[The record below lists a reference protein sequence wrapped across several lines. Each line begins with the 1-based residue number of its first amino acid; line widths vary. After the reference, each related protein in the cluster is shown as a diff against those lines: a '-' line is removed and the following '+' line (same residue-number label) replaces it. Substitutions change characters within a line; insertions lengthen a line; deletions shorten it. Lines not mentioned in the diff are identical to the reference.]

1 MIRKG
6 VRALMQQVAQIE
18 RERVS
23 QILSSIYSFLSFLI
37 DLNVGFLVCV
47 QDDLKA
53 SLGQMKKQLNEASD
67 LQAKSDEKLS
77 HALQNLRA
85 LQDEKSNLETKLGQK
100 QAALQAEVKMD
111 EKKKVLKKLSIN

>member
-1 MIRKG
+1 
-6 VRALMQQVAQIE
+6 MQQVAQIE

-85 LQDEKSNLETKLGQK
+85 LQDEKNNLETKLGQK

-111 EKKKVLKKLSIN
+111 EKKLLKKLSIN

>member
-85 LQDEKSNLETKLGQK
+85 LQDEKNNLETIFFSFFFFLFSFFRFR
-100 QAALQAEVKMD
+100 VD
-111 EKKKVLKKLSIN
+111 